1 MELIGERLRKAREK
15 KGISLEDVSLHTK
28 IVTRYLK
35 ALEEED
41 FAVFPAEIYLR
52 GCLRNYAR
60 YLELEAEELIRIYDE
75 QYKIKEEVTPA
86 VKKET
91 PIKKLY
97 IIPAV
102 AVVLGLV
109 VLLGLSFSFYFRSRI
124 TPREAVSPP
133 TTLPTPVEEI
143 RLTPKASALIPAP
156 VILEAV
162 ATDDVWVH
170 VTVDDKDIIIE
181 TLHPGDTRVWE
192 AQDNIKLWVGN
203 AGGLEL
209 KFNGRPLGPIG
220 QRGQVRSNLT
230 FFRDRAIL

>member
-1 MELIGERLRKAREK
+1 MGLIRERLRKEREK
-15 KGISLEDVSLHTK
+15 KKISLEDVSVHTK

-60 YLELEAEELIRIYDE
+60 YLGLDAEELIQIYDE
-75 QYKIKEEVTPA
+75 QYKIKEEVTPPL
-86 VKKET
+86 KKET

-97 IIPAV
+97 IFV
-102 AVVLGLV
+102 AIVVLGLV
-109 VLLGLSFSFYFRSRI
+109 LLLWLGFSLYFRSRF
-124 TPREAVSPP
+124 TTQEAVSLPA
-133 TTLPTPVEEI
+133 TLPTPIKEI
-143 RLTPKASALIPAP
+143 RLTPKPTTLIPAP

-181 TLHPGDTRVWE
+181 TLRPGDTRIWE

-209 KFNGRPLGPIG
+209 KFNGRPLGSIG
-220 QRGQVRSNLT
+220 ASGEVRSNLV